1 MEHSRYN
8 IEVEYF
14 QKNKHGNHVCGD
26 HFVSKKIQNEN
37 RVVAVLSDGLGSGIK
52 ASVLASMTA
61 SMALHFTLKNE
72 PIVRTAKTIMA
83 TLPEDKYRKISY
95 ATFSIID
102 INSFGE
108 AKVIEYDN
116 PNFLI
121 IRDRKVY
128 SPHKEKM
135 IIKREKLSD
144 AKMFISKF
152 NIRKEDRIIFFSDGV
167 SQSGMGSATM
177 PFGWYDKVSDFVIN
191 EIEKDPYISAKT
203 LANKIVHRAE
213 RNDGLKLK
221 DDTTCN
227 VIYVRNPRNLLV
239 CTGPP
244 YEEDKD
250 KQLADL
256 VKSFDG
262 KKIICGGTTSS
273 IIARELK
280 EEVEVGLDITDRS
293 LPPASKMRGV
303 DLITEGILTIG
314 KVAELLEKTD
324 YKGLYDKGPAADI
337 VRMLLGSDKID
348 FIVGTRINNAHQDP
362 NLPVELEIRRIVIK
376 KIKRILEDKF
386 LKEVELKFI

>member
-26 HFVSKKIQNEN
+26 HFVSRKVQNQN

-121 IRDRKVY
+121 IRDRKVFT
-128 SPHKEKM
+128 PHKEKM

-144 AKMFISKF
+144 AKVFISKF
-152 NIRKEDRIIFFSDGV
+152 TIKKEDRIIFFSDGV
-167 SQSGMGSATM
+167 SQSGMGTSSM
-177 PFGWYDKVSDFVIN
+177 PFGWNDKVSEFAIK
-191 EIEKDPYISAKT
+191 EIGKDPYISAKS

-213 RNDGLKLK
+213 RNDALKLK

-250 KQLADL
+250 KQLANQ
-256 VKSFDG
+256 VKCFDG

-273 IIARELK
+273 IIARELN
-280 EEVEVGLDITDRS
+280 EEVEVGLNITDRN

-303 DLITEGILTIG
+303 DLVTEGILTIG

-337 VRMLLGSDKID
+337 VRMLLSSDKIT

-362 NLPVELEIRRIVIK
+362 SLPVELEIRRIVIK